1 MFSSLF
7 PRGFINNAVPQF
19 FASES
24 LSGATSRHDY
34 QTTHNTIFYDKKQKP
49 NQVMCFPP
57 TQTHSQI
64 LSHTHQPVPRRT
76 HMSLLM
82 QQNEETGR
90 GKTAEEEYE
99 VMSGTGGGE
108 ISLLGLSNYL

>member
-24 LSGATSRHDY
+24 LSGGTSRHDY
-34 QTTHNTIFYDKKQKP
+34 QTTHNTIFHDKKQKP

-64 LSHTHQPVPRRT
+64 LSHKHTHTPAGPQEDAHVPADAT
-76 HMSLLM
+76 
-82 QQNEETGR
+82 
-90 GKTAEEEYE
+90 K
-99 VMSGTGGGE
+99 
-108 ISLLGLSNYL
+108 